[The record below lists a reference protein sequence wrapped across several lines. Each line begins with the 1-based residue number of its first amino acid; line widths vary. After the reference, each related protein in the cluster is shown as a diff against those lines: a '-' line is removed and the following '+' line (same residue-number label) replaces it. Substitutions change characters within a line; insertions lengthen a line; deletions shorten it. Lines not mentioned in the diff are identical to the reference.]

1 MFYNRKELTEIV
13 IACFRSKKHNQ
24 GQLVG
29 FLTKLSVM
37 DDICFINYT
46 KKLINDM
53 EDQKFINEAYPIKA
67 FFRKYN
73 LFQREFKTLGY
84 STKQT
89 TNQTLFN

>member
-13 IACFRSKKHNQ
+13 IACFKSKKHNNS
-24 GQLVG
+24 QLVG
-29 FLTKLSVM
+29 FLTKLSLM
-37 DDICFINYT
+37 DDICFINYA

-53 EDQKFINEAYPIKA
+53 EDQKFFNEAYPIKA

-73 LFQREFKTLGY
+73 LFQRDFKTIGY
-84 STKQT
+84 SSKQS

>member
-29 FLTKLSVM
+29 FLTKLALM
-37 DDICFINYT
+37 DDIDFVNYA
-46 KKLINDM
+46 KKLVNDM
-53 EDQKFINEAYPIKA
+53 EDQKYFNEAYPIKA
-67 FFRKYN
+67 FFYKYN
-73 LFQREFKTLGY
+73 LFKRDFKIVGY
-84 STKQT
+84 QTKQS